1 MDLAENREAQ
11 RCGRHADSAG
21 CGCSLRGLGEDVSHA
36 LSAVHCSTLALVE
49 GRLPGVK
56 RLSTHFWPLGGNT
69 REIDAAGAW
78 CSLYRHGDNPY
89 RGGDWLHSHSANRR
103 RGCGWWSCGGCGS
116 WSDRSRCRGWSRSRD
131 GTNHSQS
138 IIHEPDAA
146 IAAGL
151 RPLDL
156 PRHSSVAC
164 SLCAC
169 GNSGGQQSQ
178 LRDTARR
185 VLVAARWRHLQR
197 LLIGIAQSSPLA
209 TIRCLRRQ
217 FGRWYAFEM
226 SEEQF
231 ELIGLTLALA
241 GLVAL
246 YQLLE

>member
-1 MDLAENREAQ
+1 MKLMPLALGAVFIVMGIILTVAVTGCTHTQ
-11 RCGRHADSAG
+11 QPSAG
-21 CGCSLRGLGEDVSHA
+21 LR
-36 LSAVHCSTLALVE
+36 LVE
-49 GRLPGVK
+49 LR
-56 RLSTHFWPLGGNT
+56 
-69 REIDAAGAW
+69 
-78 CSLYRHGDNPY
+78 
-89 RGGDWLHSHSANRR
+89 
-103 RGCGWWSCGGCGS
+103 GCGS

-131 GTNHSQS
+131 STNHSQS

-151 RPLDL
+151 RPVDL
-156 PRHSSVAC
+156 PRHSSVAR

-185 VLVAARWRHLQR
+185 VLVAARWRHLHR

-226 SEEQF
+226 SGEQF
-231 ELIGLTLALA
+231 ELSGLTLALA

-246 YQLLE
+246 YQLLD